1 MSHRASDRA
10 LLGLLILFSIIFGGF
25 LLMGLIYYVWFII
38 ELAAAASWVAIP
50 IGIAGMIYLILSSL
64 AMQSK

>member
-1 MSHRASDRA
+1 
-10 LLGLLILFSIIFGGF
+10 
-25 LLMGLIYYVWFII
+25 MGLIYYVWFII